1 MPTGDELVKVIRQER
16 MIEFM
21 FEGRWYHD
29 LRRWKIAGDYM
40 GKSAQGWNL
49 AGKTAEDFYKV
60 TDVYEGAQVITF
72 ETPRNYWLAIPQ
84 DQININPNLVQ
95 NPGY

>member
-1 MPTGDELVKVIRQER
+1 
-16 MIEFM
+16 
-21 FEGRWYHD
+21 
-29 LRRWKIAGDYM
+29 M

-49 AGKTAEDFYKV
+49 AGKTAEEFYKV
-60 TDVYEGAQVITF
+60 SDVYEGAQVITF